1 MDNKIFMHFPIE
13 IEKGE
18 DGTYKRVIVKG
29 KASTPHQD
37 KQGEWIDPMGCDI
50 DDFKRISDDHIKG
63 NSGTIGEIIKAHK
76 DHEAVWIDEAELY
89 PSLPQVQHIVKI
101 ADELKKRPNSK
112 MQLSFSIEGSATERD
127 SINPKR
133 ILKAKLTGAAVT
145 LQPINQN
152 ATAELFAKSLNYDDT
167 DFDALEKSDSV
178 EQKRYLYE
186 WKDSDGVEYKLTKSF
201 EIEKG
206 IYIDDAENR
215 KLGRVG
221 KHYGNEEKKQ
231 TNEDLS
237 KIKQS
242 LRIKLNDLLL
252 SNDYKK
258 IKNNEWK
265 IRKEIASIND
275 KIKKQ
280 QDEINSVLSSWEKVS
295 DKQYS
300 QKTSD
305 RIFIDYDDYDEEIT
319 SELKKKMQNKYATEL
334 DSTIK
339 KLNKLGIKAEGNITV
354 ASSGN
359 VYKEIIFNKSTTA
372 ELEDDNSEDVLK
384 KEELKKKTVSLIAKA
399 IEEKRISKEKGK
411 KMLKHFL
418 NQ

>member
-152 ATAELFAKSLNYDDT
+152 ATAELFAKSLNYDDS
-167 DFDALEKSDSV
+167 DFDALEKSDNI

-201 EIEKG
+201 EIEKSQ
-206 IYIDDAENR
+206 IHKYISKKPN
-215 KLGRVG
+215 G
-221 KHYGNEEKKQ
+221 KGGWNYEYGQEGTPISIEEIDKRR
-231 TNEDLS
+231 
-237 KIKQS
+237 QS
-242 LRIKLNDLLL
+242 LLDEVDPLIK
-252 SNDYKK
+252 
-258 IKNNEWK
+258 
-265 IRKEIASIND
+265 
-275 KIKKQ
+275 
-280 QDEINSVLSSWEKVS
+280 
-295 DKQYS
+295 
-300 QKTSD
+300 
-305 RIFIDYDDYDEEIT
+305 
-319 SELKKKMQNKYATEL
+319 LKKKLYSKIDISLPKSKEEKEL
-334 DSTIK
+334 DERIHNLLSEANDIVHTK
-339 KLNKLGIKAEGNITV
+339 RKFQNDQTQ
-354 ASSGN
+354 
-359 VYKEIIFNKSTTA
+359 KSTTA
-372 ELEDDNSEDVLK
+372 ELEDDDSEDVLK

>member
-152 ATAELFAKSLNYDDT
+152 ATAELFAKSLNYDDS
-167 DFDALEKSDSV
+167 DFDVLEKSDSV

-206 IYIDDAENR
+206 TYVDDPENR

-221 KHYGNEEKKQ
+221 QHYGGEGKETSKRLSIKDLESKRPNEMSFEDFLRLKGSQGSYNGSEHEKDRFKKIWDMEN
-231 TNEDLS
+231 TPISDEYWDRKINES
-237 KIKQS
+237 KIGFE
-242 LRIKLNDLLL
+242 RA
-252 SNDYKK
+252 K
-258 IKNNEWK
+258 IKNHKGEMRYFSDQLK
-265 IRKEIASIND
+265 GFIRD
-275 KIKKQ
+275 KKADNNKFKKTQ
-280 QDEINSVLSSWEKVS
+280 
-295 DKQYS
+295 
-300 QKTSD
+300 
-305 RIFIDYDDYDEEIT
+305 
-319 SELKKKMQNKYATEL
+319 
-334 DSTIK
+334 
-339 KLNKLGIKAEGNITV
+339 
-354 ASSGN
+354 
-359 VYKEIIFNKSTTA
+359 KSTTA
-372 ELEDDNSEDVLK
+372 ELAEDDSEDVLK

-399 IEEKRISKEKGK
+399 IKEKRISKEKGK

>member
-89 PSLPQVQHIVKI
+89 PSLPQVQHIVKL

-152 ATAELFAKSLNYDDT
+152 ATAELFAKSLNYDDS

-186 WKDSDGVEYKLTKSF
+186 WKDADGVEYKLTKSF

-206 IYIDDAENR
+206 TYVDDAENR

-221 KHYGNEEKKQ
+221 QHYGGKGKEESKDFKSIPFEEKSDKILNYLKDKLNIDGYEITNNSNRLLIRNKRKESYIDIMPAERVLGGEDVKGNLYVQLFDKSEVKSTSLADPRAAYQ
-231 TNEDLS
+231 TTSARSVVHKKTDIRDEFSSYSDLFK
-237 KIKQS
+237 KIDKFTDKVS
-242 LRIKLNDLLL
+242 FGIKLT
-252 SNDYKK
+252 
-258 IKNNEWK
+258 
-265 IRKEIASIND
+265 
-275 KIKKQ
+275 Q
-280 QDEINSVLSSWEKVS
+280 
-295 DKQYS
+295 
-300 QKTSD
+300 
-305 RIFIDYDDYDEEIT
+305 
-319 SELKKKMQNKYATEL
+319 
-334 DSTIK
+334 
-339 KLNKLGIKAEGNITV
+339 
-354 ASSGN
+354 
-359 VYKEIIFNKSTTA
+359 KSTTA
-372 ELEDDNSEDVLK
+372 ELEDDDSKDVLK

>member
-167 DFDALEKSDSV
+167 DFDALEKSDNI

-206 IYIDDAENR
+206 TYVDDAENR

-221 KHYGNEEKKQ
+221 QHYGGKGKEESKDFKSIPFEEKSDKILNYLKDKLNIDGYEITNNSNRLLIRNKRKESYIDIMPAERVLGGDDVKGKLYVQLFDKSEVKSTSLADPRAAYQ
-231 TNEDLS
+231 TTSARSVVHKKTNIIDEFSSYSDLFK
-237 KIKQS
+237 KIDKFTDKVS
-242 LRIKLNDLLL
+242 FGIKLT
-252 SNDYKK
+252 
-258 IKNNEWK
+258 
-265 IRKEIASIND
+265 
-275 KIKKQ
+275 Q
-280 QDEINSVLSSWEKVS
+280 
-295 DKQYS
+295 
-300 QKTSD
+300 
-305 RIFIDYDDYDEEIT
+305 
-319 SELKKKMQNKYATEL
+319 
-334 DSTIK
+334 
-339 KLNKLGIKAEGNITV
+339 
-354 ASSGN
+354 
-359 VYKEIIFNKSTTA
+359 KSTTA
-372 ELEDDNSEDVLK
+372 ELEDDDSEDVLK

-399 IEEKRISKEKGK
+399 IKEKRISKEKGK

>member
-1 MDNKIFMHFPIE
+1 MNDKIFMHFPIE

-18 DGTYKRVIVKG
+18 DGQFKRVIVKG

-89 PSLPQVQHIVKI
+89 PELKQVQHIVKL
-101 ADELKKRPNSK
+101 ADALKKRPNSK

-127 SINPKR
+127 TINPKR

-145 LQPINQN
+145 LQPINSN

-167 DFDALEKSDSV
+167 DFDALEKSDNI
-178 EQKRYLYE
+178 EQRRYLYE

-206 IYIDDAENR
+206 TYVDDTENR

-221 KHYGNEEKKQ
+221 QHYGGEAKEEGKDFKSIPFEEKS
-231 TNEDLS
+231 D
-237 KIKQS
+237 KILNYLKD
-242 LRIKLNDLLL
+242 KLNIDGYEITQNSNRLLIRNKRKESYIDIMPAERVLGGDDVKGKLYVQLFDKSEVKSTSLADPRAAYQTTSTRSVVHKKTNIRDEFSSYNDLF
-252 SNDYKK
+252 KK
-258 IKNNEWK
+258 IDKF
-265 IRKEIASIND
+265 ND
-275 KIKKQ
+275 K
-280 QDEINSVLSSWEKVS
+280 VS
-295 DKQYS
+295 FG
-300 QKTSD
+300 T
-305 RIFIDYDDYDEEIT
+305 
-319 SELKKKMQNKYATEL
+319 
-334 DSTIK
+334 
-339 KLNKLGIKAEGNITV
+339 KLTQ
-354 ASSGN
+354 
-359 VYKEIIFNKSTTA
+359 KSTTA
-372 ELEDDNSEDVLK
+372 ELEEDDSEDVLK

>member
-127 SINPKR
+127 TINPKR

-152 ATAELFAKSLNYDDT
+152 ATAELFAKSLNYDET

-186 WKDSDGVEYKLTKSF
+186 WKDSGGVEYKLTKSF
-201 EIEKG
+201 EIEKSRG
-206 IYIDDAENR
+206 EGSRGGKVIGHTRSGKPIYANL
-215 KLGRVG
+215 KQYLG
-221 KHYGNEEKKQ
+221 KEYKDYKYGNPSEAAKGIIESHSKLHEKLQIAKEKAGSF
-231 TNEDLS
+231 NSPGLEYA
-237 KIKQS
+237 
-242 LRIKLNDLLL
+242 
-252 SNDYKK
+252 YKK
-258 IKNNEWK
+258 DLKAIHEGTNNPTTHLEDYNKHSGEDNEYRGSKSASKELIEHVKNYHKELIEHSNKAGSFLKPGVIHAAIK
-265 IRKEIASIND
+265 D
-275 KIKKQ
+275 
-280 QDEINSVLSSWEKVS
+280 
-295 DKQYS
+295 
-300 QKTSD
+300 
-305 RIFIDYDDYDEEIT
+305 IT
-319 SELKKKMQNKYATEL
+319 Q
-334 DSTIK
+334 
-339 KLNKLGIKAEGNITV
+339 
-354 ASSGN
+354 
-359 VYKEIIFNKSTTA
+359 KSTTA
-372 ELEDDNSEDVLK
+372 ELEDDDSEDVLK

>member
-1 MDNKIFMHFPIE
+1 MNDKIFMHFPIE

-145 LQPINQN
+145 LQPINSN

-167 DFDALEKSDSV
+167 DFDALEKSDNI

-186 WKDSDGVEYKLTKSF
+186 WKDSDGVECKLTKSF
-201 EIEKG
+201 EIEKSQIHKYISKKPDG
-206 IYIDDAENR
+206 KGGWEYEYSEKDKHIKKLLNEATKYDLNFPGRSSSNGWKLSIQGKTMNDTFELYDKLHDFLVDENIAHKIATKKRVENTNKEQSKKLLTIYVPDDEKHLELAE
-215 KLGRVG
+215 KV
-221 KHYGNEEKKQ
+221 
-231 TNEDLS
+231 
-237 KIKQS
+237 
-242 LRIKLNDLLL
+242 
-252 SNDYKK
+252 YKK
-258 IKNNEWK
+258 IKTYKGWYDIKTPTNYEHYAGGIFFRNDRNEAGEY
-265 IRKEIASIND
+265 IP
-275 KIKKQ
+275 
-280 QDEINSVLSSWEKVS
+280 
-295 DKQYS
+295 
-300 QKTSD
+300 
-305 RIFIDYDDYDEEIT
+305 
-319 SELKKKMQNKYATEL
+319 ATQ
-334 DSTIK
+334 
-339 KLNKLGIKAEGNITV
+339 
-354 ASSGN
+354 
-359 VYKEIIFNKSTTA
+359 KSTTA
-372 ELEDDNSEDVLK
+372 ELEEDDSEDVLK

-399 IEEKRISKEKGK
+399 VKEKRISKEKGK